1 MLEMMDQ
8 GVNMNAKSLMSAQST
23 RTRQKDEVRQR
34 VALSRKR
41 VNGLFVNKKRE
52 MLLAQDPYADYSEET
67 ETYEPD

>member
-1 MLEMMDQ
+1 
-8 GVNMNAKSLMSAQST
+8 MNAKSLMSAQST

-67 ETYEPD
+67 ETYEPEPD

>member
-1 MLEMMDQ
+1 
-8 GVNMNAKSLMSAQST
+8 MNAKSLMSAQST